1 MTDKRTQR
9 IERLDRQRTKG
20 VAAEAILASLEPV
33 LEARRQAYYRELIRI
48 YRIERKVDETVV
60 ARMAALDDIVLDLD
74 NMLAG
79 GRVASRKLDELAHEV
94 GDDDT

>member
-9 IERLDRQRTKG
+9 IERLDRQRSKG
-20 VAAEAILASLEPV
+20 AAAEAILASLEPV
-33 LEARRQAYYRELIRI
+33 LEARRQAYYRDLIRI
-48 YRIERKVDETVV
+48 YRAERAVDETIV

-79 GRVASRKLDELAHEV
+79 GRVAARKLDQMAHDV
-94 GDDDT
+94 GDDET